1 MKIYLGLIAAAALTL
16 TACGDNKPAQP
27 AESASTAATAVA
39 SETAPASEAAASE
52 AASAASEAAP
62 AAPAAHATEAAPA
75 AASTAAA
82 APAAA
87 GGECEAVIV
96 SDDAMKFDP
105 KEIQVKSSCKQYKI
119 TLKHEGKM
127 PKSAMGHNV
136 VVSKAADKDGILA
149 DGQTAGEANNYVKA
163 GDERVIAHTKL
174 LSGGEQDSV
183 TFDVSKLAKGE
194 AYEYYCSF
202 PGHYATMN
210 GKLTLVD

>member
-27 AESASTAATAVA
+27 AESASPAATAAA
-39 SETAPASEAAASE
+39 SETAAASMAAASD
-52 AASAASEAAP
+52 AASAPTAASG
-62 AAPAAHATEAAPA
+62 AAPA

-136 VVSKAADKDGILA
+136 VLSKAADKDGVLA

-174 LSGGEQDSV
+174 LNGGEQDSV

>member
-27 AESASTAATAVA
+27 AEQTASTAVAASEAVA
-39 SETAPASEAAASE
+39 SMPAASE
-52 AASAASEAAP
+52 AASAPAASDAAPAAASEAAP
-62 AAPAAHATEAAPA
+62 AAASPAADAPA
-75 AASTAAA
+75 
-82 APAAA
+82 AAA

-136 VVSKAADKDGILA
+136 VVSKSADKDGILA

-163 GDERVIAHTKL
+163 GDERVVAHTKL

>member
-27 AESASTAATAVA
+27 AESASPAATAAA
-39 SETAPASEAAASE
+39 SETAAASMAAASAP
-52 AASAASEAAP
+52 AASAP
-62 AAPAAHATEAAPA
+62 AAASEAAPA

-82 APAAA
+82 TPAAA

-136 VVSKAADKDGILA
+136 VLSKAADKDGVLA

-174 LSGGEQDSV
+174 LNGGEQDSV

>member
-27 AESASTAATAVA
+27 AEQTASTAVAASEAVA
-39 SETAPASEAAASE
+39 SMPAASE
-52 AASAASEAAP
+52 AASAPAASEAAP
-62 AAPAAHATEAAPA
+62 AAASEAAPA
-75 AASTAAA
+75 AASPAAD
-82 APAAA
+82 APAAAA

-136 VVSKAADKDGILA
+136 VLSKSADKDGVLA

-163 GDERVIAHTKL
+163 GDERVVAHTKL

>member
-27 AESASTAATAVA
+27 AESASPAATA
-39 SETAPASEAAASE
+39 PAASE
-52 AASAASEAAP
+52 AATSAPAASEAAP
-62 AAPAAHATEAAPA
+62 ASETAAPAASGAAPA
-75 AASTAAA
+75 AASATTAAPA
-82 APAAA
+82 EAAA

-136 VVSKAADKDGILA
+136 VLSKAADKDGVLA

-174 LSGGEQDSV
+174 LNGGEQDSV

>member
-27 AESASTAATAVA
+27 AEQAASTAVAASEAVA
-39 SETAPASEAAASE
+39 SMPAASE
-52 AASAASEAAP
+52 AASAPAASEAAP
-62 AAPAAHATEAAPA
+62 AAASEAAPA
-75 AASTAAA
+75 AASPAAD
-82 APAAA
+82 APAAAA

-136 VVSKAADKDGILA
+136 VLSKAADKDGVLA

-163 GDERVIAHTKL
+163 GDERVVAHTKL

>member
-27 AESASTAATAVA
+27 AESASPAAT
-39 SETAPASEAAASE
+39 SM
-52 AASAASEAAP
+52 ASEAAP
-62 AAPAAHATEAAPA
+62 ASTPVASEAAPA
-75 AASTAAA
+75 SETAAPAASGAAPAPASATTAAPA
-82 APAAA
+82 EAAA

-136 VVSKAADKDGILA
+136 VLSKAADKDGVLA

>member
-27 AESASTAATAVA
+27 AEQTASTAVAA
-39 SETAPASEAAASE
+39 SETVASTPAASE
-52 AASAASEAAP
+52 AASAPAASEAAP
-62 AAPAAHATEAAPA
+62 AAASEAAPA
-75 AASTAAA
+75 AASPAAD
-82 APAAA
+82 APAAAA

-136 VVSKAADKDGILA
+136 VLSKSADKDGVLA

-163 GDERVIAHTKL
+163 GDERVVAHTKL

>member
-27 AESASTAATAVA
+27 AESASPATTAAA
-39 SETAPASEAAASE
+39 SETAIASMAAASE
-52 AASAASEAAP
+52 AASAP
-62 AAPAAHATEAAPA
+62 AAASEAAPA

-136 VVSKAADKDGILA
+136 VLSKAADKDGVLA

-174 LSGGEQDSV
+174 LNGGEQDSV

>member
-27 AESASTAATAVA
+27 AEQAASAAVAA
-39 SETAPASEAAASE
+39 SETVASMPAASE
-52 AASAASEAAP
+52 AASAP
-62 AAPAAHATEAAPA
+62 AASEAAPA

-136 VVSKAADKDGILA
+136 VVSKSADKDGILA

>member
-27 AESASTAATAVA
+27 AEQTASTAVAASEAVASMPAASEAASAPAA
-39 SETAPASEAAASE
+39 SETAPA
-52 AASAASEAAP
+52 AASEAAP
-62 AAPAAHATEAAPA
+62 AAASPAADAPA
-75 AASTAAA
+75 
-82 APAAA
+82 AAA

-136 VVSKAADKDGILA
+136 VLSKSADKDGVLA

-163 GDERVIAHTKL
+163 GDERVVAHTKL

>member
-39 SETAPASEAAASE
+39 SEAAPASEAAASE
-52 AASAASEAAP
+52 AASAASGAAP
-62 AAPAAHATEAAPA
+62 AAPASEAAPA

>member
-27 AESASTAATAVA
+27 AESASPAATAAA
-39 SETAPASEAAASE
+39 SETAAASMAAASG
-52 AASAASEAAP
+52 
-62 AAPAAHATEAAPA
+62 AAPA

-136 VVSKAADKDGILA
+136 VLSKAADKDGVLA

-174 LSGGEQDSV
+174 LNGGEQDSV

>member
-27 AESASTAATAVA
+27 AEQTASTAV
-39 SETAPASEAAASE
+39 AASE
-52 AASAASEAAP
+52 AVASMPAASEAAP
-62 AAPAAHATEAAPA
+62 AAASEAAPA
-75 AASTAAA
+75 AASPAAD
-82 APAAA
+82 APAAAA

-96 SDDAMKFDP
+96 SDAAMKFDP

-136 VVSKAADKDGILA
+136 VLSKSADKDGVLA

-163 GDERVIAHTKL
+163 GDERVVAHTKL

>member
-27 AESASTAATAVA
+27 AEQTASTAVAASEAVA
-39 SETAPASEAAASE
+39 STPAASE
-52 AASAASEAAP
+52 AASAPAASEAAP
-62 AAPAAHATEAAPA
+62 AAASPAADAPA
-75 AASTAAA
+75 
-82 APAAA
+82 AAA

-105 KEIQVKSSCKQYKI
+105 KEIKVKSSCKQYKI

-136 VVSKAADKDGILA
+136 VLSKSADKDGVLA

-163 GDERVIAHTKL
+163 GDERVVAHTKL
-174 LSGGEQDSV
+174 LNGGEQDSV

>member
-27 AESASTAATAVA
+27 AESASPAATAAA
-39 SETAPASEAAASE
+39 SETAAASMAAASE
-52 AASAASEAAP
+52 AASAPTAASG
-62 AAPAAHATEAAPA
+62 AAPA

-136 VVSKAADKDGILA
+136 VLSKAADKDGVLA

>member
-27 AESASTAATAVA
+27 AESASPAATAAA
-39 SETAPASEAAASE
+39 SETAAASMAAASE
-52 AASAASEAAP
+52 AASVPAASAPTAASG
-62 AAPAAHATEAAPA
+62 AAPA

-136 VVSKAADKDGILA
+136 VLSKAADKDGVLA

-174 LSGGEQDSV
+174 LNGGEQDSV

>member
-27 AESASTAATAVA
+27 AEQTASTAVAASEAVA
-39 SETAPASEAAASE
+39 SMPAASE
-52 AASAASEAAP
+52 AASAPAASEAAP
-62 AAPAAHATEAAPA
+62 AAASEAAPA
-75 AASTAAA
+75 AD
-82 APAAA
+82 APAAAA

-136 VVSKAADKDGILA
+136 VLSKSADKDGVLA

-163 GDERVIAHTKL
+163 GDERVVAHTKL

>member
-39 SETAPASEAAASE
+39 SEAASASGAAASE

-62 AAPAAHATEAAPA
+62 AAPASEAAPA

>member
-27 AESASTAATAVA
+27 AESASPAATAAA
-39 SETAPASEAAASE
+39 SETAAASMAAASE
-52 AASAASEAAP
+52 AASAPTAASG
-62 AAPAAHATEAAPA
+62 AAPA

-136 VVSKAADKDGILA
+136 VVSKSADKDGILA

-174 LSGGEQDSV
+174 LNGGEQDSV

>member
-27 AESASTAATAVA
+27 AESASPAATAAA
-39 SETAPASEAAASE
+39 SETAAASMAAASE
-52 AASAASEAAP
+52 AASAP
-62 AAPAAHATEAAPA
+62 AAASEAAPA
-75 AASTAAA
+75 AASTVAAT
-82 APAAA
+82 PAAA

-136 VVSKAADKDGILA
+136 VLSKAADKDGVLA

-174 LSGGEQDSV
+174 LNGGEQDSV

>member
-16 TACGDNKPAQP
+16 TACGDNKPAQS
-27 AESASTAATAVA
+27 AEQTASTAVAA
-39 SETAPASEAAASE
+39 SETVASMPAASE
-52 AASAASEAAP
+52 AASAPAASEAAP
-62 AAPAAHATEAAPA
+62 AAASEAAPA
-75 AASTAAA
+75 AASPAAD
-82 APAAA
+82 APAAAA

-136 VVSKAADKDGILA
+136 VLSKSADKDGILA

-163 GDERVIAHTKL
+163 GDERVVAHTKL

>member
-27 AESASTAATAVA
+27 AESASPAATSMASEATPA
-39 SETAPASEAAASE
+39 SETAAPAASG
-52 AASAASEAAP
+52 AAP
-62 AAPAAHATEAAPA
+62 APASATTAAPA
-75 AASTAAA
+75 E
-82 APAAA
+82 AAA

-136 VVSKAADKDGILA
+136 VLSKAADKDGVLA

-174 LSGGEQDSV
+174 LNGGEQDSV

>member
-39 SETAPASEAAASE
+39 SEAAPASEAAASE
-52 AASAASEAAP
+52 AASTASEAAP
-62 AAPAAHATEAAPA
+62 AAPATEAAPA

>member
-27 AESASTAATAVA
+27 AEQAASTTV
-39 SETAPASEAAASE
+39 AASE
-52 AASAASEAAP
+52 AVASMPAASEAAP
-62 AAPAAHATEAAPA
+62 AAASEAAPA
-75 AASTAAA
+75 AASPAAD
-82 APAAA
+82 APAAAA

-96 SDDAMKFDP
+96 SDAAMKFDP

-136 VVSKAADKDGILA
+136 VLSKSADKDGVLA

-163 GDERVIAHTKL
+163 GDERVVAHTKL

>member
-39 SETAPASEAAASE
+39 SEAASASEAAASE

-62 AAPAAHATEAAPA
+62 AAPASEAAPA

-136 VVSKAADKDGILA
+136 VLSKAADKDGILA

>member
-39 SETAPASEAAASE
+39 SEAAPASDAAASE
-52 AASAASEAAP
+52 AASAASG

>member
-27 AESASTAATAVA
+27 AEQAASAAVAA
-39 SETAPASEAAASE
+39 SETVASMPAASE
-52 AASAASEAAP
+52 AASAP
-62 AAPAAHATEAAPA
+62 AAASEAAPA

-136 VVSKAADKDGILA
+136 VLSKSADKDGVLA

-174 LSGGEQDSV
+174 LNGGEQDSV

>member
-27 AESASTAATAVA
+27 AESASPAATAAA
-39 SETAPASEAAASE
+39 SETAAASMAAASAP
-52 AASAASEAAP
+52 AASAP
-62 AAPAAHATEAAPA
+62 AAASEAAPA

-136 VVSKAADKDGILA
+136 VLSKAADKDGVLA

-163 GDERVIAHTKL
+163 GDERVVAHTKL

>member
-27 AESASTAATAVA
+27 AESASPAATAAA
-39 SETAPASEAAASE
+39 SETAAASMAAASE
-52 AASAASEAAP
+52 AASAP
-62 AAPAAHATEAAPA
+62 AAASEAAPA

-136 VVSKAADKDGILA
+136 VLSKAADKDGVLA

-174 LSGGEQDSV
+174 LNGGEQDSV

>member
-27 AESASTAATAVA
+27 AESASPAATAAA
-39 SETAPASEAAASE
+39 SETAAASMAAASE
-52 AASAASEAAP
+52 AASASAASAPTAASG
-62 AAPAAHATEAAPA
+62 AAPA

-136 VVSKAADKDGILA
+136 VVSKSADKDGILA

>member
-27 AESASTAATAVA
+27 AESASTAAPAVA
-39 SETAPASEAAASE
+39 SETAPASEAAAS

-62 AAPAAHATEAAPA
+62 AAPASEAAPA

-136 VVSKAADKDGILA
+136 VLSKAADKDGVLA
-149 DGQTAGEANNYVKA
+149 DGQTAGEASNYVKA